1 MDENAL
7 KALIGLL
14 SGSQPA
20 PAPAQPRPALSG
32 DVSVGSWRPSAPPT
46 NLMGGF
52 MSGMDPNAPTEQP
65 WSVGT
70 SPNLPNMQ
78 PVMDARQGMMNWFQ
92 SAPQQTPMPGNVAP
106 AFRTEDAIKG
116 GLGLL
121 LASLL
126 GGNQG
131 ANAFGENYVKSKLG
145 KAEMDTQQ
153 NQQKWQMGNQQAQQ
167 DYQRQGQMAQFGLRN
182 AEQDY
187 EQQLQEQEKILKAKE
202 LDVRNQQVDAEKAR
216 MGYQNANTEGEKL
229 FWGKRLQALDK
240 ANAPTD
246 EMIQTDVQAMKGQRY
261 SNALIRWNEIKKSWT
276 NDYGELNPSQKAEAT
291 KQRDAIAAGFGV
303 SPDQLPL
310 PLDGATLK
318 KQMQEEKIAD
328 MVAKGARADDKAI
341 ADIAKIYSE
350 IEYKQRKF
358 DADQEKARMNND
370 IRMFDANT
378 RRMNAEMGALK
389 GQADTK
395 VQSKI
400 NEFSSKIQG
409 LKAKQ
414 KSEQSISKRR
424 SMQAQI
430 DSFQAQREFYEGLR
444 DKTPGTTSK
453 PSVGTSEFT
462 TPGGN
467 RYSFGG

>member
-1 MDENAL
+1 MDQNPL
-7 KALIGLL
+7 SLLIGLL

-20 PAPAQPRPALSG
+20 AQPRPALSG

-52 MSGMDPNAPTEQP
+52 MSGMDPNAQTEQP

-167 DYQRQGQMAQFGLRN
+167 DYLRQGQMAQFGLRN

-187 EQQLQEQEKILKAKE
+187 EQQLQEQEKIVRSKE
-202 LDVRNQQVDAEKAR
+202 VEARNRVLDADKAR
-216 MGYQNANTEGEKL
+216 TLYQTADSEGEKL
-229 FWGKRLQALDK
+229 LWGKRLQQLDPTTAPSDDIIQADIAEIK
-240 ANAPTD
+240 AKRMN
-246 EMIQTDVQAMKGQRY
+246 
-261 SNALIRWNEIKKSWT
+261 NALMRWNTITQNWT
-276 NDYGELNPSQKAEAT
+276 NSYGELTDEKKAKADA
-291 KQRDAIAAGFGV
+291 QAIAAEYRID
-303 SPDQLPL
+303 PAALPI
-310 PLDGATLK
+310 PPTGATLK
-318 KQMQEEKIAD
+318 KQMQDAQIAD

-350 IEYKQRKF
+350 IEYKQKKF
-358 DADQEKARMNND
+358 DADQQKATMNND

-378 RRMNAEMGALK
+378 RRMKAEMDALK

-444 DKTPGTTSK
+444 DKTPGTTST
-453 PSVGTSEFT
+453 PSIGTSEFK
-462 TPGGN
+462 TPSGN
-467 RYSFGG
+467 RYSFGN